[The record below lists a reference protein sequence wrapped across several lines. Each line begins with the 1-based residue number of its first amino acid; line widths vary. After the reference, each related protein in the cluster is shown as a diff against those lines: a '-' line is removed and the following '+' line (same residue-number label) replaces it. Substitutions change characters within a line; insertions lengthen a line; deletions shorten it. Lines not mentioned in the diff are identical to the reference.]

1 MGLDVYVGPL
11 SRYYSRDWETIVQQ
25 AGREQG
31 FEVQV
36 RRPPLPAGLRDP
48 QMVLGRLR
56 AWQEQV
62 SAAVSEQSP
71 EGIRWE
77 ESPTDG
83 YVTDKPDWNAF
94 CGLVFLAAQDD
105 LPGFRI
111 PARVPTG
118 RTAHATWRA
127 IGERYVPS
135 IRPTI
140 AGRLR
145 RLLRPPRDDVS
156 PIDRRYAQIIGPELW
171 LPADFPVVIEGED
184 VTGTWMS
191 IGSTAA
197 LLGELELLN
206 ARTIRATDKDLD
218 RIRTDGPSED
228 GEFESLARFGLSV
241 FLGLAGEAVQRRL
254 PLKLDY

>member
-1 MGLDVYVGPL
+1 LD
-11 SRYYSRDWETIVQQ
+11 RYLGITHATGETIVQQ

-36 RRPPLPAGLRDP
+36 MRPPLPAGLQDP
-48 QMVLGRLR
+48 QIVLGRLR
-56 AWQEQV
+56 EWHEQV
-62 SAAVSEQSP
+62 SAAMSEQIP

-77 ESPTDG
+77 ESPSDA
-83 YVTDKPDWNAF
+83 YVTDKPDWKAF
-94 CGLVFLAAQDD
+94 CGLVLLAARDD

-118 RTAHATWRA
+118 RAADAMWRTIA
-127 IGERYVPS
+127 ERYFPS

-145 RLLRPPRDDVS
+145 RLFRPPRDDGPPV
-156 PIDRRYAQIIGPELW
+156 DRRYAQIIGPELW

-191 IGSTAA
+191 IGSSAA

-206 ARTIRATDKDLD
+206 ARTIRASDQDLD
-218 RIRTDGPSED
+218 RFRTDGPPED
-228 GEFESLARFGLSV
+228 DEFEPLARFGLSV
-241 FLGLAGEAVQRRL
+241 FLGLAGEAVRRRL